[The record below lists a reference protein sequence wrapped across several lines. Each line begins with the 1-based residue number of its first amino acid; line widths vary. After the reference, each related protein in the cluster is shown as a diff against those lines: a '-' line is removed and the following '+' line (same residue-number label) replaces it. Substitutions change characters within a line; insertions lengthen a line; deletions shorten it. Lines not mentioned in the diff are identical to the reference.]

1 MGVAIMADPP
11 SSTSAPTA
19 NFDPAQ
25 QLAHAEQELDRQLD
39 RLAQQLN
46 VAGHLLRQKSDDP
59 ELIREVRELLAA
71 EIERCEAVRSL
82 ARQVLG
88 GR

>member
-1 MGVAIMADPP
+1 MADHP
-11 SSTSAPTA
+11 STTPAPTA
-19 NFDPAQ
+19 NPDPAQ

-59 ELIREVRELLAA
+59 ELIRALSELLAA
-71 EIERCEAVRSL
+71 EIERCEAVRAL
-82 ARQVLG
+82 ARQALE